1 MAWSTKSFFKQTKMN
16 LLKGILSAFSFL
28 ILIVSCNSPQ
38 VETIRIGYIGPL
50 SKRAIDM
57 GIPQSRA
64 YQLAVDEYNSNRQD
78 NEPQVELFIEDD
90 QWEKDQALPLY
101 EKLRKEHQ
109 IDVLFMSNTDGV
121 LELQDKI
128 MEDHVI
134 LIQGLNSDDLLSSLN
149 RNTFKIAKR
158 TEEANGIIGRRI
170 VELGLKKI
178 LILYFPNDFMTR
190 GTKAIQSVL
199 DENQVETTS
208 IEVTKGDTN
217 FIDILQKAKDYG
229 YDGYVFMGYREFG
242 YAMKQARALGI
253 EAPYF
258 ASTTLMDPEY
268 FNNSNGKIIG
278 TEFTF
283 FTELDGNY
291 VLAHEFLE
299 SFKNKYDSPP
309 KSIWTAMQAYDAM
322 NILLSGIKTIN
333 SKKAEEEEMD
343 AYLRKSLHGVTYHQ
357 GVCGNLSIGPDG
369 ASKGIYFSVYQY
381 SEKGKATKIKR

>member
-1 MAWSTKSFFKQTKMN
+1 M
-16 LLKGILSAFSFL
+16 FL
-28 ILIVSCNSPQ
+28 VSCNQPQ
-38 VETIRIGYIGPL
+38 IETIRIGYIGPL

-64 YQLAVDEYNSNRQD
+64 YQLAVDEYNAKRQD
-78 NEPQVELFIEDD
+78 REPKVELFIEDD

-101 EKLRKEHQ
+101 KKLRKEHQ

-121 LELQDKI
+121 LELQDTI

-134 LIQGLNSDDLLSSLN
+134 LIQGLNSDELLSSLN

-158 TEEANGIIGRRI
+158 TEEANGIIGKRI

-178 LILYFPNDFMTR
+178 LILHFPNDFMTR
-190 GTKAIQSVL
+190 ATIAIQSVL
-199 DENQVETTS
+199 SDNQVEVTS
-208 IEVTKGDTN
+208 IEVAKGDTN

-229 YDGYVFMGYREFG
+229 YEGYVFMGYREFG
-242 YAMKQARALGI
+242 FAMKQARALGI

-268 FNNSNGKIIG
+268 YNYSKGKIIG

-291 VLAHEFLE
+291 VLANEFLE
-299 SFKNKYDSPP
+299 SFKNKYDAPP
-309 KSIWTAMQAYDAM
+309 KSVWTAMQAYDAM
-322 NILLSGIKTIN
+322 NILLSGIKTVN
-333 SKKAEEEEMD
+333 VKKMEDEYMD

-381 SEKGKATKIKR
+381 AANGKAIKIRR

>member
-1 MAWSTKSFFKQTKMN
+1 MSFFKDI
-16 LLKGILSAFSFL
+16 LKVVAAFMFL
-28 ILIVSCNSPQ
+28 VSCNQPQ
-38 VETIRIGYIGPL
+38 IETIRIGYIGPL

-64 YQLAVDEYNSNRQD
+64 YQLAVDEYNAKRQD
-78 NEPQVELFIEDD
+78 REPKVELFIEDD

-101 EKLRKEHQ
+101 KKLRKEHQ

-121 LELQDKI
+121 LELQDTI

-134 LIQGLNSDDLLSSLN
+134 LIQGLNSDELLSSLN

-158 TEEANGIIGRRI
+158 TEEANGIIGKRI

-178 LILYFPNDFMTR
+178 LILHFPNDFMTR
-190 GTKAIQSVL
+190 GTIAIQSVL
-199 DENQVETTS
+199 SDNQVEVTS
-208 IEVTKGDTN
+208 IEVAKGDTN

-229 YDGYVFMGYREFG
+229 YEGYVFMGYREFG
-242 YAMKQARALGI
+242 FAMKQARALGI

-268 FNNSNGKIIG
+268 YNYSKGKIIG

-291 VLAHEFLE
+291 VLANEFLE
-299 SFKNKYDSPP
+299 SFKNKYDAPP
-309 KSIWTAMQAYDAM
+309 KSVWTAMQAYDAM
-322 NILLSGIKTIN
+322 NILLSGIKTVN
-333 SKKAEEEEMD
+333 VKKMEDEYMD

-381 SEKGKATKIKR
+381 AANGKAIKIRR